1 MKAADLSMIQ
11 HCAEHGSFR
20 VLPLRTCE
28 DLARLDMDR
37 AVVHSWAT
45 IGHAST
51 DAEANGKMKAAKL
64 ALKESRRISK
74 SEQGILKD
82 GAE

>member
-1 MKAADLSMIQ
+1 MKAGDLFMIQ

-28 DLARLDMDR
+28 DLARLDMEKG
-37 AVVHSWAT
+37 VPHPWAI

-51 DAEANGKMKAAKL
+51 EADAHAKMKKI
-64 ALKESRRISK
+64 KHE
-74 SEQGILKD
+74 G
-82 GAE
+82 GGG